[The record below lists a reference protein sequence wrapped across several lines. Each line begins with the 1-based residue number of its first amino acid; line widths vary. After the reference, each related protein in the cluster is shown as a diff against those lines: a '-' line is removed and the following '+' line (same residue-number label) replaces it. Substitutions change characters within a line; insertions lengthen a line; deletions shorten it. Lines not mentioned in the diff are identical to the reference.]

1 MLQLLG
7 VALGVGGAVL
17 ATLSVPAA
25 AHPGAMQNSSTDRT
39 SSDSS
44 AAKASVF
51 FGLQAGPAFPS
62 APEPDYRICDFV
74 KHQFLISRLGTRK
87 KTRAT
92 QRLCLGTLGKALLCA
107 DICAHFSLVGA
118 FHKRRNP
125 PQRSV
130 IPHCAAH
137 CEPALVSNVWRLA

>member
-1 MLQLLG
+1 M
-7 VALGVGGAVL
+7 ALGVGGAVL

-51 FGLQAGPAFPS
+51 FGLQARPAFPS

-74 KHQFLISRLGTRK
+74 KHQFLISRLGTR
-87 KTRAT
+87 TRAT
-92 QRLCLGTLGKALLCA
+92 QRLCLGSHMLGKLSYALTSVHTFCWWV
-107 DICAHFSLVGA
+107 HFTNA
-118 FHKRRNP
+118 ET
-125 PQRSV
+125 
-130 IPHCAAH
+130 PHSDPSSHTVRHTASSHWFQTCGD
-137 CEPALVSNVWRLA
+137 

>member
-1 MLQLLG
+1 MLSKTDCTRGEGFVLKYHAFHALAPGQAATYALGFALGRERLAPSCACALQLLG

-51 FGLQAGPAFPS
+51 FGLQARPAFPS
-62 APEPDYRICDFV
+62 APEPDYRI
-74 KHQFLISRLGTRK
+74 
-87 KTRAT
+87 
-92 QRLCLGTLGKALLCA
+92 
-107 DICAHFSLVGA
+107 
-118 FHKRRNP
+118 
-125 PQRSV
+125 
-130 IPHCAAH
+130 
-137 CEPALVSNVWRLA
+137 